1 MPEVSYAT
9 SIGVGLVGP
18 KPREK
23 SVGDGQQ
30 VNIPAPFTPRFKT
43 QGGRRKIG
51 GAHLLDM
58 VTSPNLGHALAG
70 KSTRAL

>member
-9 SIGVGLVGP
+9 SIDVGLVGP

-30 VNIPAPFTPRFKT
+30 VNIPAPLTPVLKPREDA
-43 QGGRRKIG
+43 GR
-51 GAHLLDM
+51 
-58 VTSPNLGHALAG
+58 
-70 KSTRAL
+70 